1 MAWGMVVGVKF
12 SGMRMALVLFS
23 AMRNEGPFL
32 FDWIAYHRA
41 IGFDR
46 IFIVTNDCSD
56 GSYPLLRKM
65 ADAGVIEHIDQT
77 VPEGVPPQKS
87 AVQLTADMA
96 VLEQGDWGIFLDADE
111 YLNIKVGKGKVSDL
125 VAYLDGRDV
134 QGMLINWRL
143 FGDSGQPRFQGSYIS
158 DDYLRCEPVSAY
170 SQFKTFFKA
179 GKTAVGFSPFLHRC
193 VVAPGAG
200 VLTDFVTG
208 SGATLGQTGPGKAG
222 RRHAKWL
229 REGDEPFAHVMDDEI
244 GYDIAQVNH
253 YIVRDPVSFALKQ
266 QRGRGY
272 RPRANF
278 NGRHTD
284 DFYQKNNKNDVTDD
298 TILRWQ
304 GAVRKV
310 KKDLLRQ
317 CGIAQELRDIEEIY
331 SKSSNTPKDEHL
343 AIEKPDSAIDFPLTF
358 PEEVQGFVREV
369 YTNAKAIIEY
379 GSGGSTRLAAEVG
392 VPCVAVES
400 DLDWANRLNAALA
413 EGYAGSSTS
422 RAIHVD
428 IGPTKAWGYP
438 TDNQKYDQFWRYP
451 MQVWNDPITNSVD
464 TVLIDGRMRKACFA
478 ATLINIKRETRVL
491 FDDYAG
497 RRTYHEVEKFAKPT
511 RYVGR
516 MAEFIVQPGLVD
528 AAGFAKII
536 PWFFQMK

>member
-1 MAWGMVVGVKF
+1 MVVGVKF

-41 IGFDR
+41 IGFDS

-65 ADAGVIEHIDQT
+65 ADAGVIEYIDQT
-77 VPEGVPPQKS
+77 VPEGVSPQKS

-96 VLEQGDWGIFLDADE
+96 VLQQDDWGIFLDADE

-125 VAYLDGRDV
+125 VAYLDDRDV

-143 FGDSGQPRFQGSYIS
+143 FGDAGQPQFQGSYIS
-158 DDYLRCEPVSAY
+158 DDYLRCEPVSVY
-170 SQFKTFFKA
+170 SQFKTFFKV

-193 VVAPGAG
+193 EVAPGAG
-200 VLTDFVTG
+200 ALTDFVTG
-208 SGATLGQTGPGKAG
+208 SGATLGQAGPAKVG

-272 RPRANF
+272 RPRTNF

-284 DFYQKNNKNDVTDD
+284 NFYQKNNRNEVTDD

-317 CGIAQELRDIEEIY
+317 CGIARELRDIEEIY
-331 SKSSNTPKDEHL
+331 SKSSNTLKDELL
-343 AIEKPDSAIDFPLTF
+343 ATQKPDSATDFPLTF

-369 YTNAKAIIEY
+369 YANAKAIIEY

-400 DLDWANRLNAALA
+400 DLDWANGLNAALA
-413 EGYAGSSTS
+413 QGYDGSPTS

-438 TDNQKYDQFWRYP
+438 EDNQKYDQFWRYP
-451 MQVWNDPITNSVD
+451 MQVWDDPITNSVD

-497 RRTYHEVEKFAKPT
+497 RRTYHDVEKFAKPT

-516 MAEFIVQPGLVD
+516 MAEFIVKPGLVD
-528 AAGFAKII
+528 AAGFAQII